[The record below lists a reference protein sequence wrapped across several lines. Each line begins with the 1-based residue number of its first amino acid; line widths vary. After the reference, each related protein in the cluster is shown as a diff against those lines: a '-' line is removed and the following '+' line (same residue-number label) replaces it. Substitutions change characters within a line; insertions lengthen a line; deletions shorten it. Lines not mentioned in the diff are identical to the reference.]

1 MPDIVIRALAPTDTA
16 ALARLRREWTE
27 ENAGTAIDDPEYD
40 ERFADWM
47 ARTAGDRVAWVATVA
62 GADGEVVGMLNMA
75 IFERMPRPGVGTS
88 RWGYL
93 ANAYVRP
100 EFRNAGV
107 GKLLVDELVAYAQR
121 EGLARVVLH
130 PSARAVPFYERA
142 GFGPA
147 DMLMAQTF

>member
-1 MPDIVIRALAPTDTA
+1 MSGILIRALVPSDVP

-27 ENAGTAIDDPEYD
+27 ENAGEAVDDPGYD
-40 ERFADWM
+40 ERFAEW
-47 ARTAGDRVAWVATVA
+47 ATRTAGDRAAWVAES
-62 GADGEVVGMLNMA
+62 GGEIVGMVNMA
-75 IFERMPRPGVGTS
+75 VFERMPRPGVGAS

-100 EFRNAGV
+100 EFRNSGV
-107 GKLLVDELVAYAQR
+107 GRLLVDELLAYAR
-121 EGLARVVLH
+121 SEGLARVVLH
-130 PSARAVPFYERA
+130 PSDRAVPFYERA